1 MMTKEIVA
9 KRKWRYPLSYER
21 DYAKALTAYV
31 DRKFK
36 IIRAFLPE
44 MTAAIESPSAMNAR
58 IEIVIDEIRRAVEN
72 AETMTNA
79 INHSYQLVDRYNEKE
94 FDAIIGSV
102 FGKGTKLDGRPMTKR
117 TDAVDDLAELK
128 DLWVREN
135 LDLIKS
141 IDEDTLQRLKRMMTQ
156 AILDNVNGSELTKY
170 LIDDLQDITGVIRS
184 RAALIG
190 TDQVGKLNG
199 RLSQYRQEHA
209 GLTSYIWETCH
220 DSRVRKSHAARN
232 GHRYYWSNPPPDGH
246 PGMPIRC
253 RCVALPV
260 IDVNRIP
267 IRTKRGTFVYV
278 NSQGTPGTSEANR
291 GTINIKN
298 TTTKLKATMEEAD
311 YNEFVAL
318 VEKNDDVAKLYSKA
332 DGVDEIH
339 KTRSR
344 GCYEPYFNS
353 IEWSYPD
360 KKYIANGRHKFHT
373 LAHEHGHYFDAK
385 LMYKGLT
392 HHELDALNGAIT
404 EQWARLAEVASSSD
418 QFLATVRK
426 DMPGLEKAYTDE
438 LRLALSN
445 DDSSCGLQ
453 DSYDGLFVG
462 HRILWGHGDRYY
474 NRNFK
479 AIERAGDYKAV
490 KAALEKLGFTV
501 KRKSDAAIIVR
512 QYEAASEIWANI
524 SAGVTVSP
532 KELQW
537 FKNYMPNT
545 YKAYIKI
552 IKEVEA

>member
-58 IEIVIDEIRRAVEN
+58 IETVIDEIRRAVEN

-102 FGKGTKLDGRPMTKR
+102 FGKGIKLNGQPTPGR

-156 AILDNVNGSELTKY
+156 AILDNVNGAELTKY

-199 RLSQYRQEHA
+199 RLSQYRQEHT

-260 IDVNRIP
+260 IDVDRIP
-267 IRTKRGTFVYV
+267 IRTKRGTFVNVRTEPLGNGIMNKEPAMYPDNIAGVPRGEPMTEADANEGRPNPNFGKGNGYKV
-278 NSQGTPGTSEANR
+278 NCQSCVVTYEARLR
-291 GTINIKN
+291 GYNVETLPNPK
-298 TTTKLKATMEEAD
+298 TADSMLTKLSRNTRLAW
-311 YNEFVAL
+311 
-318 VEKNDDVAKLYSKA
+318 
-332 DGVDEIH
+332 VDP
-339 KTRSR
+339 KTGKIPDFIPHPSR
-344 GCYEPYFNS
+344 GGPKTYLKWLEETLEPGNRYTMQVFWKRGNS
-353 IEWSYPD
+353 
-360 KKYIANGRHKFHT
+360 
-373 LAHEHGHYFDAK
+373 GHIV
-385 LMYKGLT
+385 
-392 HHELDALNGAIT
+392 H
-404 EQWARLAEVASSSD
+404 
-418 QFLATVRK
+418 VRK
-426 DMPGLEKAYTDE
+426 NA
-438 LRLALSN
+438 R
-445 DDSSCGLQ
+445 
-453 DSYDGLFVG
+453 
-462 HRILWGHGDRYY
+462 
-474 NRNFK
+474 
-479 AIERAGDYKAV
+479 
-490 KAALEKLGFTV
+490 
-501 KRKSDAAIIVR
+501 
-512 QYEAASEIWANI
+512 
-524 SAGVTVSP
+524 
-532 KELQW
+532 
-537 FKNYMPNT
+537 
-545 YKAYIKI
+545 
-552 IKEVEA
+552 KEVEIYDPQTGVIYRNDEMIETKTGKHFSASRYWFGSSGNPLERFLSDVQFTRYGHWRGPEILRVDDKLFNSEVVDKIMQKYKGDG